1 MAFLNVDQLRFG
13 QGEWQLA
20 ADFEIER
27 HSLTVVIGASGAG
40 KSTLLALIAG
50 FEQATAGRIVL
61 DGIDVTQLPP
71 SSRSITTLFQDH
83 NLFAHLSLKDNIAL
97 ARHPG
102 LKLSI
107 DDWRQVDQAIAR
119 VGLENIAQRRPGEVS
134 GGQAQRAALARCL
147 CQERTLLL
155 LDEPFTGLDPA
166 RRAEMFELI
175 DGLRQERGLTIL
187 LVSHNPQETRYS
199 AASAL
204 FLHQGQIKARG
215 QLSTLLESPPC
226 LELTEYLDQAPPAR
240 STN

>member
-61 DGIDVTQLPP
+61 NGIDVTQLPP

-107 DDWRQVDQAIAR
+107 DDWHQVDQAIAR

-147 CQERTLLL
+147 CARNAHCYCWTNRLPGSTPPG
-155 LDEPFTGLDPA
+155 EP
-166 RRAEMFELI
+166 RC
-175 DGLRQERGLTIL
+175 
-187 LVSHNPQETRYS
+187 
-199 AASAL
+199 
-204 FLHQGQIKARG
+204 
-215 QLSTLLESPPC
+215 LS
-226 LELTEYLDQAPPAR
+226 
-240 STN
+240 